1 MTSSFR
7 ETSWTLV
14 EQSRG
19 KDEDARLALSE
30 LCKRCYAPVQKFIA
44 LWCRDQEAARDLT
57 HGFFARVLEGGS
69 LNGAERER
77 GRFRSYL
84 LGAVKHFL
92 CEATAHEQRLKRGLQ
107 HEHVTLED
115 EPLNDERMLAPD
127 AEFDRA
133 WALAL
138 LDRSLAIL
146 QQEMEA
152 SGKGAVFEALKP
164 WLAGTAVQGQQL
176 LAAKALGISE
186 TAVRVLVHRLRK
198 RFREIIESEVSQTLE
213 IGADVADELRHLLA
227 VL

>member
-19 KDEDARLALSE
+19 KDEAARLALSE
-30 LCKRCYAPVQKFIA
+30 LCTRCYAPVHKFIA

-57 HGFFARVLEGGS
+57 HSFFARVLEGGS
-69 LNGAERER
+69 LDGAERER

-84 LGAVKHFL
+84 LGAVKHFV
-92 CEATAHEQRLKRGLQ
+92 CETRLHEQRQKRGLQ
-107 HEHVTLED
+107 HEHVPLKD
-115 EPLNDERMLAPD
+115 EPLNDEHTLPPD

-138 LDRSLAIL
+138 LDRSLATL

-152 SGKGAVFEALKP
+152 SGKGPVFEALKP
-164 WLAGTAVQGQQL
+164 WLAGTALQGQQL

-198 RFREIIESEVSQTLE
+198 RFREIIEREVAQTLDP
-213 IGADVADELRHLLA
+213 GANVADELRHLLA

>member
-19 KDEDARLALSE
+19 KDEAARLALSE
-30 LCKRCYAPVQKFIA
+30 LCTRCYAPVHKFIA

-57 HGFFARVLEGGS
+57 HSFFARVLEGGS

-92 CEATAHEQRLKRGLQ
+92 CEATAHDQRLKRGLQ
-107 HEHVTLED
+107 HEHVPLDD
-115 EPLNDERMLAPD
+115 EPLNDERTLPPD

-133 WALAL
+133 WACAL
-138 LDRSLAIL
+138 LERALASLRE
-146 QQEMEA
+146 EMEA

-176 LAAKALGISE
+176 EAAKVVGISE

-198 RFREIIESEVSQTLE
+198 RFREIIEGEVSQTLE
-213 IGADVADELRHLLA
+213 PGADIAAELRHLLA

>member
-14 EQSRG
+14 ERSRG
-19 KDEDARLALSE
+19 TDESARLALSE
-30 LCKRCYAPVQKFIA
+30 LCAACYAPVHKFIA

-57 HGFFARVLEGGS
+57 QGFFARVLEGDS
-69 LNGAERER
+69 LNGAERDR

-92 CEATAHEQRLKRGLQ
+92 CETTAHEQRLKRGLQ
-107 HEHVTLED
+107 HEHVPLED
-115 EPLNDERMLAPD
+115 EPLIDEHRLPPD
-127 AEFDRA
+127 AEFDRVWA
-133 WALAL
+133 CALLERALAT
-138 LDRSLAIL
+138 L
-146 QQEMEA
+146 QREMET
-152 SGKGAVFEALKP
+152 SGKGSVFEALKP
-164 WLAGTAVQGQQL
+164 WLAGTAVQGQQVE
-176 LAAKALGISE
+176 AAKRLGISE

-198 RFREIIESEVSQTLE
+198 RFREIIEGEVSQTLE

>member
-19 KDEDARLALSE
+19 KDEAARLALSE
-30 LCKRCYAPVQKFIA
+30 LCRRCYAPVHKFIA
-44 LWCRDQEAARDLT
+44 LWCRDQEAARDHT
-57 HGFFARVLEGGS
+57 HSFFARVLEGGS
-69 LNGAERER
+69 LDGAERDR

-84 LGAVKHFL
+84 LGAVKHFVGETRL
-92 CEATAHEQRLKRGLQ
+92 HEHRQKRGLQ
-107 HEHVTLED
+107 HEHVPLED
-115 EPLNDERMLAPD
+115 EPLNDEHTLPPD

-138 LDRSLAIL
+138 LDRALAIL

-152 SGKGAVFEALKP
+152 SGKGPVFEALKP
-164 WLAGTAVQGQQL
+164 WLAGTALQGQQL

-198 RFREIIESEVSQTLE
+198 RFREIIEREVAQTLDP
-213 IGADVADELRHLLA
+213 GANVADELRHLLA